1 MIVKGYDLDSMRFVG
16 FWDNHMFKHPD
27 SGCGYLFEDKDG
39 KTIQIS
45 YADIKRAKRGSRRGK
60 INANV

>member
-1 MIVKGYDLDSMRFVG
+1 MIVKGYELKELQFVG
-16 FWDNHMFKHPD
+16 FWDNCMFKHPD

-45 YADIKRAKRGSRRGK
+45 YADIKKAKRGLRRGK
-60 INANV
+60 KNVNV